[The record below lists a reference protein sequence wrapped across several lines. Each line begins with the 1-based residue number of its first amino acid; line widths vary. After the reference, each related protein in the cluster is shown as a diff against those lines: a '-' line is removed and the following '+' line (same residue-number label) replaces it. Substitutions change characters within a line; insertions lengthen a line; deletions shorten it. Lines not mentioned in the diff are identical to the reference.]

1 MNKNR
6 NKLLVSLSFFML
18 FFTLI
23 NHSFSESTESENM
36 KFSMNV
42 VLPDNQFNKD
52 VTHFDLLVQP
62 GEKQKLEV
70 IITNTGKATKKIRVT
85 PTNATTNARGATDY
99 SIKAENYE
107 YDPTLKTSFTSLVS
121 ESQTIEVK
129 PGKSESI
136 FFDFEAPQNEFDGV
150 ILGGFVADFPDS
162 EENSNT
168 EENVMFVN
176 KFQIVKGAII
186 RSSGSIDKDVIPE
199 IKLNDVKPALYTN
212 RTAITANL
220 QNTTPIL
227 LGDVTVDA
235 KITKK
240 GDTKVLKSE
249 SRTDVG
255 FAPNSN
261 FDFPIMW
268 DNDPLEAGD
277 YTLVMKIIA
286 NSKEFSFNE
295 EFRITKTDST
305 KLNNEAVDLNEPAK
319 DYTLWIILAIV
330 FGIIILML
338 LIIIAIQYKKSKTKK
353 KRTKNKNKNKKKN
366 KKK

>member
-1 MNKNR
+1 MNNIK
-6 NKLLVSLSFFML
+6 NKLLLILSFCLL
-18 FFTLI
+18 FLTVI
-23 NHSFSESTESENM
+23 SPSFSESTETENM

-42 VLPDNQFNKD
+42 VLPDNQYNKE
-52 VTHFDLLVQP
+52 VTHFDLLVKP
-62 GEKQKLEV
+62 SEKQKLEV
-70 IITNTGKATKKIRVT
+70 IVTNTGKATKKIRVT
-85 PTNATTNARGATDY
+85 PTNATTNARGAADY
-99 SIKAENYE
+99 SIKEEKYE
-107 YDPTLKTSFTSLVS
+107 YDPTLKIPFTSLVS
-121 ESQTIEVK
+121 KAQTVEVK

-162 EENSNT
+162 EENNNT
-168 EENVMFVN
+168 EENVMFIN

-186 RSSGSIDKDVIPE
+186 RSTGSIDKEIIPD

-227 LGDVTVDA
+227 LGDVQIDA

-240 GDTKVLKSE
+240 GDTTVLKSE

-277 YTLVMKIIA
+277 YTLDMKVTA
-286 NSKEFSFNE
+286 NDKEFTFTE

-305 KLNNEAVDLNEPAK
+305 KLNNEAVDLNEPTK

-330 FGIIILML
+330 FGIVIVAL
-338 LIIIAIQYKKSKTKK
+338 LVIIIIQYKKSKTKK
-353 KRTKNKNKNKKKN
+353 KRTKNKNKKKSRK
-366 KKK
+366 